1 MMKTAFFV
9 SCIASTIQALKLET
23 STSALA
29 DLLAEMSVN
38 KNYGSCMVAADRA
51 KVG

>member
-1 MMKTAFFV
+1 MKTAFFV

-51 KVG
+51 RVG